1 MGLFGKK
8 QDEILPA
15 LSERTIKF
23 AAGEL
28 YGLIWSSAGEWSRD
42 ANPSHVAAIHEIL
55 RRHKTNDLTTTA
67 YLIPD
72 PKKNRIRIEIE
83 GKVIDQ
89 LDPKSQALV
98 AERVTAPVP
107 VKCRIGII
115 GKGKFERC
123 NVTLYHTR

>member
-1 MGLFGKK
+1 MGIFGKK
-8 QDEILPA
+8 HVETLPS

-28 YGLIWSSAGEWSRD
+28 YGLVWSSAGEWSRD

-55 RRHKTNDLTTTA
+55 RRHKTSDLTTTA

-72 PKKNRIRIEIE
+72 PKKGRIKIEIE

-89 LDPKSQALV
+89 LDPKSQV
-98 AERVTAPVP
+98 AVADRVISTVP
-107 VKCRIGII
+107 VKCRIQSI
-115 GKGKFERC
+115 GKGDFERC
-123 NVTLYHTR
+123 NVSLYHTK